1 MLTFDIFSSLAVTC
15 CLQLY
20 HRALTLSQDEVSAA
34 LSHTSLDQ
42 MWQRDLRPLLVT
54 RYPGSLGGQEVQ
66 EVSQLPLLNM
76 LKIKKT
82 VNHLIIVAEAHTL
95 CRPARC

>member
-66 EVSQLPLLNM
+66 EVSHLPLLNM
-76 LKIKKT
+76 FKNKKKT
-82 VNHLIIVAEAHTL
+82 VIHLIIVGEAHTL
-95 CRPARC
+95 C

>member
-1 MLTFDIFSSLAVTC
+1 MLTLGVFASLALTC
-15 CLQLY
+15 RFQLY

-54 RYPGSLGGQEVQ
+54 RYPGSSGGQEVQ
-66 EVSQLPLLNM
+66 EVSQFPILNV
-76 LKIKKT
+76 LKKK
-82 VNHLIIVAEAHTL
+82 VK
-95 CRPARC
+95 PKQ